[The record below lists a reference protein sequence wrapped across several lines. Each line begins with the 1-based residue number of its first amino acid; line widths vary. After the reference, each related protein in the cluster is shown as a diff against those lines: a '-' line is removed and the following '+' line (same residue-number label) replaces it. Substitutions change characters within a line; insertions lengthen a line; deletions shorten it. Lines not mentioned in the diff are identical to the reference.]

1 MQDSTLSAPHIVIA
15 IDGPAGAGKSTIGKL
30 LAARLG
36 ALYIDTGAMYRAVA
50 LKSFRLGVIQPS
62 ESPEPLLPEQEARLS
77 EIART
82 TKITLTGDPFHL
94 RVLAD
99 CEDVSQAIRLP
110 MVSRYASIVSAVAG
124 VRAALVE
131 QQRRMGATGMVVMD
145 GRDIGTHVFP
155 DADIKFFLDASVET
169 RTERRYA
176 EQRARGVACTR
187 EQTRLDVLERDRR
200 DYNRAVA
207 PLRRADDAIW
217 LDTSA
222 LSPEEVLEKMLA
234 LIRERLS
241 VSAASMPA
249 GGVDVPVRSSGLS
262 QQQDSGLG
270 QTDDQPDKSAKSN
283 DHA

>member
-1 MQDSTLSAPHIVIA
+1 
-15 IDGPAGAGKSTIGKL
+15 
-30 LAARLG
+30 
-36 ALYIDTGAMYRAVA
+36 MYRAIT
-50 LKSFRLGVIQPS
+50 LKSFRLGVLQPS
-62 ESPEPLLPEQEARLS
+62 ETPEPLRPEQEAKLS
-77 EIART
+77 EIARN
-82 TKITLTGDPFHL
+82 TKITLAGDPFHL

-99 CEDVSQAIRLP
+99 CEDVSQDIRLP

-131 QQRRMGATGMVVMD
+131 QQRRMGATGTVVMD

-155 DADIKFFLDASVET
+155 DADVKFFLDASVET

-176 EQRARGVACTR
+176 EQRARGVECTR

-234 LIRERLS
+234 LIRERLP
-241 VSAASMPA
+241 AS
-249 GGVDVPVRSSGLS
+249 STKEITGLDAPMTGS
-262 QQQDSGLG
+262 PPSGLG
-270 QTDDQPDKSAKSN
+270 QQKESGLHQSDHQPNERTEAN

>member
-1 MQDSTLSAPHIVIA
+1 MVIT

-50 LKSFRLGVIQPS
+50 LKGFRLGVIRPG
-62 ESPEPLLPEQEARLS
+62 ETPEPLLPEQEAKLS
-77 EIART
+77 EIARN

-99 CEDVSQAIRLP
+99 CEDVSQDIRLP
-110 MVSRYASIVSAVAG
+110 LVSRYASIVSAVAG

-131 QQRRMGATGMVVMD
+131 QQRRMGAAGTVVMD

-155 DADIKFFLDASVET
+155 DADVKFFLDASVET

-176 EQRARGVACTR
+176 EQRARGVDCTR

-234 LIRERLS
+234 LIRERLPA
-241 VSAASMPA
+241 SAAA
-249 GGVDVPVRSSGLS
+249 ALATTSGFG
-262 QQQDSGLG
+262 QQEESRLRETDH
-270 QTDDQPDKSAKSN
+270 QTDERAEPN
-283 DHA
+283 NHA